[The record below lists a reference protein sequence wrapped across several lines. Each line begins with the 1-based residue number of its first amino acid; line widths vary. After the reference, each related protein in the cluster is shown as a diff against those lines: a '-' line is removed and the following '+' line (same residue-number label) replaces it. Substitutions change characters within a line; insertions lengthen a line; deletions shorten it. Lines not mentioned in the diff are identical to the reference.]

1 MDLRVLILAIST
13 ITVGLVELIVG
24 GILPIIADDL
34 NVSIGTAG
42 QLISVYALVFAIAG
56 PVLLALTV
64 KIERK
69 KLYLYTM
76 AVFFVGNIMTFF
88 SPTFTFVM
96 IARVIT
102 SMSAALLIVLSLTI
116 TARIVEA
123 PRRAKAIG
131 YIVMG
136 ISSSL
141 VLGVPIGI
149 LITNAFGWRSV
160 FLGIAILSIGSFVL
174 ISFFLEKVP
183 SGEVQPLSAQIKA
196 LGNKKIVFAHLA
208 TMFLLAGHYT
218 VYAYFTPFLETNL
231 HLNQY
236 WISICYFLF
245 GVAAVGGG
253 AFGGHLANWIG
264 SQKSI
269 PIIIGSFALTLFVLP
284 YSTFSFPLFIIIMM
298 IWGALSW
305 SLSPPQQDYIIETDP
320 VSSDIHQS
328 FNNSALQIGIAV
340 GSGIGGIVLGQTD
353 SVTSTATVGGVVVI
367 ISFLCAII
375 SLSIGR
381 GKIRHGKE
389 TTVDYQ

>member
-1 MDLRVLILAIST
+1 MDFRVIILAIST

-56 PVLLALTV
+56 PVLLSLTV

-116 TARIVEA
+116 TARIVDA
-123 PRRAKAIG
+123 PRRAKALG

-141 VLGVPIGI
+141 VLGVPLGI

-160 FLGIAILSIGSFVL
+160 FLGIAVLSIGSFIL
-174 ISFFLEKVP
+174 IFFYLEKVP

-196 LGNKKIVFAHLA
+196 LANKKIVFAHLA
-208 TMFLLAGHYT
+208 TMFMLAGHYT
-218 VYAYFTPFLETNL
+218 VYAYLTPFLETNFS
-231 HLNQY
+231 LNQY

-245 GVAAVGGG
+245 GIAAVGGG
-253 AFGGHLANWIG
+253 ALGGNLANWIG
-264 SQKSI
+264 SKKSI
-269 PIIIGSFALTLFVLP
+269 LIIIGAFALVLFILP
-284 YSTFSFPLFIIIMM
+284 YSTFSFTVFIVILMF
-298 IWGALSW
+298 WGTLSW
-305 SLSPPQQDYIIETDP
+305 ALSPPQQDYIIQTDP
-320 VSSDIHQS
+320 ASSDIHQS
-328 FNNSALQIGIAV
+328 LNNSALQIGIAV
-340 GSGIGGIVLGQTD
+340 GSGIGGFVLGQTD

-367 ISFLCAII
+367 IAFICAVI

-381 GKIRHGKE
+381 SKMKHVKE
-389 TTVDYQ
+389 TSVDYQ

>member
-56 PVLLALTV
+56 PVLLSLTA

-69 KLYLYTM
+69 KLYLVTM
-76 AVFFVGNIMTFF
+76 VIFFAGNIMTFF

-102 SMSAALLIVLSLTI
+102 ATSAALLIVLSLTI
-116 TARIVEA
+116 AARIVEA
-123 PRRAKAIG
+123 PKRAKAIS

-141 VLGVPIGI
+141 VLGVPLGI

-160 FLGIAILSIGSFVL
+160 FLGIAVLSICSFIFVS
-174 ISFFLEKVP
+174 IFLGKIP
-183 SGEVQPLSAQIKA
+183 MSEVQPLSMQIKSLA
-196 LGNKKIVFAHLA
+196 NKKIVFAHLA
-208 TMFLLAGHYT
+208 TMFMLAGHYT
-218 VYAYFTPFLETNL
+218 VYAYLTPFLEMNL
-231 HLNQY
+231 NLNQY

-245 GVAAVGGG
+245 GIAAVAGG
-253 AFGGHLANWIG
+253 AFGGNLAGWVG
-264 SQKSI
+264 SKKSI
-269 PIIIGSFALTLFVLP
+269 LIIIGSFALILFVLP
-284 YSTFSFPLFIIIMM
+284 YSTFSFPFFIVIMM

-305 SLSPPQQDYIIETDP
+305 ALAPPQQDYIIETDP

-328 FNNSALQIGIAV
+328 LNNSALQVGIAL
-340 GSGIGGIVLGQTD
+340 GSGIGAVVLGQTD
-353 SVTSTATVGGVVVI
+353 SVTSTTTVGAGVVVI
-367 ISFLCAII
+367 AFLCAAVSI
-375 SLSIGR
+375 SMAT
-381 GKIRHGKE
+381 GKARRAKE
-389 TTVDYQ
+389 VQAN

>member
-1 MDLRVLILAIST
+1 MDLRVFILAIST

-56 PVLLALTV
+56 PVLLSLTA

-69 KLYLYTM
+69 KLYLVTM
-76 AVFFVGNIMTFF
+76 AIFFAGNIMTFF

-102 SMSAALLIVLSLTI
+102 ATSAALLIVLSLTI
-116 TARIVEA
+116 AAKIVEA
-123 PRRAKAIG
+123 PKRAKAIS

-141 VLGVPIGI
+141 VLGVPLGI

-160 FLGIAILSIGSFVL
+160 FLGIAILSVCSFIFVS
-174 ISFFLEKVP
+174 IFLGKIP
-183 SGEVQPLSAQIKA
+183 MSEVQPLSEQIKSLA
-196 LGNKKIVFAHLA
+196 NKKIVFAHLA
-208 TMFLLAGHYT
+208 TMFMLAGHYM
-218 VYAYFTPFLETNL
+218 VYAYLTPFLETNL
-231 HLNQY
+231 NLNQY

-245 GVAAVGGG
+245 GIAAVAGG
-253 AFGGHLANWIG
+253 AFGGNLAGWVG
-264 SQKSI
+264 SKKSI
-269 PIIIGSFALTLFVLP
+269 LIIIGSFALVLFLLP
-284 YSTFSFPLFIIIMM
+284 YSTFSFPFFIVIMM

-305 SLSPPQQDYIIETDP
+305 ALAPPQQDYIIQTDP

-328 FNNSALQIGIAV
+328 LNNSALQVGIAL
-340 GSGIGGIVLGQTD
+340 GSGIGAVVLGHTE
-353 SVTSTATVGGVVVI
+353 SVTSTATVGGGVVVI
-367 ISFLCAII
+367 AFICAVVSISMAT
-375 SLSIGR
+375 
-381 GKIRHGKE
+381 GKARRTRE
-389 TTVDYQ
+389 AQADY

>member
-56 PVLLALTV
+56 PVLLSLTA

-69 KLYLYTM
+69 KLYLVTM
-76 AVFFVGNIMTFF
+76 VIFFAGNIMTFF

-102 SMSAALLIVLSLTI
+102 ATSAALLIVLSLTI
-116 TARIVEA
+116 AARIVEA
-123 PRRAKAIG
+123 PKRAKAIS

-141 VLGVPIGI
+141 VLGVPLGI

-160 FLGIAILSIGSFVL
+160 FLGIAVLSICSFIFVS
-174 ISFFLEKVP
+174 IFLGKIP
-183 SGEVQPLSAQIKA
+183 MSEVQPLSMQIKSLA
-196 LGNKKIVFAHLA
+196 NKKIVFAHLA
-208 TMFLLAGHYT
+208 TMFMLAGHYT
-218 VYAYFTPFLETNL
+218 VYAYLTPFLEMNL
-231 HLNQY
+231 NLNQY

-245 GVAAVGGG
+245 GIAAVAGG
-253 AFGGHLANWIG
+253 AFGGNLAGWVG
-264 SQKSI
+264 SKKSI
-269 PIIIGSFALTLFVLP
+269 LIIIGSFALILFVLP
-284 YSTFSFPLFIIIMM
+284 YSTFSFPFFIVVMM

-305 SLSPPQQDYIIETDP
+305 ALAPPQQDYIIEVDP
-320 VSSDIHQS
+320 ASSDIHQS
-328 FNNSALQIGIAV
+328 LNNSALQVGIAL
-340 GSGIGGIVLGQTD
+340 GSGIGAVVLGQTD
-353 SVTSTATVGGVVVI
+353 SVTSTTTVGAGVVFI
-367 ISFLCAII
+367 AFLCAVVSI
-375 SLSIGR
+375 SMAT
-381 GKIRHGKE
+381 GKARHANE
-389 TTVDYQ
+389 AQADC